1 MYVCSYVCNVCTHLC
16 RTLECTKE
24 SLLVL
29 KEQLAAREEAERK
42 AKVGGDDFGGFGGFG
57 GGGTQPP
64 DGEKKEGAEPLGEGE
79 GREVPAGKGQEGGEG
94 EEEAETPASAE
105 GSLSF
110 LEEDGAQHISSAER
124 QLTEEMNIRC
134 VCTYMSM
141 CGMWN
146 VYVCTYVRM
155 CVRTLC
161 LCALCMYTRILCM

>member
-1 MYVCSYVCNVCTHLC
+1 MYVCGYVCNVCTHVC

-105 GSLSF
+105 GSLSS
-110 LEEDGAQHISSAER
+110 LEEDGAQHLSSAER
-124 QLTEEMNIRC
+124 QLTEEMNIR
-134 VCTYMSM
+134 
-141 CGMWN
+141 
-146 VYVCTYVRM
+146 
-155 CVRTLC
+155 
-161 LCALCMYTRILCM
+161 